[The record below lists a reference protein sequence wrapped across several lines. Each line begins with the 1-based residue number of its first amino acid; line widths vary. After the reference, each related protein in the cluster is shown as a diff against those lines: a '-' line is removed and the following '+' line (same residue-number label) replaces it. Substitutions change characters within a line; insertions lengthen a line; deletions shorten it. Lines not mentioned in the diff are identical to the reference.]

1 MELFVISPGYWNCH
15 PSSVLSQTAGGR
27 SKTGSINCEIC
38 TGRERAQ
45 DGAFDRYFG
54 EINPQSVLLLN
65 YSSMG
70 KFGIFVTLYLSRN
83 SMYSSI
89 HRYLAHSVY
98 LLTESQNF
106 VPSINNYGYTEH

>member
-1 MELFVISPGYWNCH
+1 MEL
-15 PSSVLSQTAGGR
+15 PSVFGAQSDSRRAV
-27 SKTGSINCEIC
+27 KTGSINREIC

-45 DGAFDRYFG
+45 DRAFDRYFR

-70 KFGIFVTLYLSRN
+70 KFGIFVTFYLSRN

-89 HRYLAHSVY
+89 HRYLAHSEH
-98 LLTESQNF
+98 LLTEYQNF
-106 VPSINNYGYTEH
+106 VLSMNNYGSTEH